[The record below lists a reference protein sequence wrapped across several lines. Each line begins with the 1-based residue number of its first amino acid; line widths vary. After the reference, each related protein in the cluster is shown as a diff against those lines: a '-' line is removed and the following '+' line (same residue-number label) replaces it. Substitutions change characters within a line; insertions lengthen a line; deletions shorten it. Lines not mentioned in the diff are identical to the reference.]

1 MDNLKPIKVRI
12 QNYQSIE
19 DISFEIRGFTALSG
33 KTNIGKSAIVRAI
46 SSAILN
52 NPVVGMVRR
61 GAPYA
66 SVELSTDEWNF
77 RWEKSERGVNRY
89 DIGGKFYD
97 KVGQRQLTEIA
108 DLGFKSV
115 KVGNDDVHPWLASQ
129 FFPIFLLDKSGPQ
142 VTDFISEV
150 SRLNVLQDAVVLSAR
165 GKRKTSDDSSAK
177 SDEAAGYRLKQ
188 KAVAQAGMVR
198 DLVKDLD
205 GQASS
210 IEEYETSLLAAI
222 TMAARIAK
230 ATASVT
236 TLTPVASLSMPK
248 PPDPEKVQRLI
259 LAEATNAKLE
269 SAAKKVIAARK
280 AAGVTIPEIPPE
292 IARLRAASKFATI
305 SSEIEIVRKLSKA
318 SSVKI
323 PVLDTDE
330 ILRLSKAIALDTALK
345 AASKAVKKIQSVKI
359 PAALAIDMA
368 AVVEAE
374 SLLSSLTSAAADVS
388 EAAAASIKAQEELT
402 KAEIELAKIPVC
414 PTCKRPRDDVH
425 SHGTTAI
432 GETT

>member
-236 TLTPVASLSMPK
+236 TLTPASLLSMPK
-248 PPDPEKVQRLI
+248 PLDPEKVHRLV
-259 LAEATNAKLE
+259 LAEATNVKLE
-269 SAAKKVIAARK
+269 NTAKKVIAARK
-280 AAGVTIPEIPPE
+280 AAGVVIPEIPPE
-292 IARLRAASKFATI
+292 IARLKAASRFATI
-305 SSEIEIVRKLSKA
+305 SSEIEIVRKLSEA

-330 ILRLSKAIALDTALK
+330 ILRLSKTIALEASLK
-345 AASKAVKKIQSVKI
+345 AAAKAVKKTKAVKI
-359 PAALAIDMA
+359 PIAPVIDTA
-368 AVVEAE
+368 AVTLAESFSTSLIAAKAAEVEAASE
-374 SLLSSLTSAAADVS
+374 VAAV
-388 EAAAASIKAQEELT
+388 KEEL
-402 KAEIELAKIPVC
+402 AEAERELAKIPVC
-414 PTCKRPRDDVH
+414 PTCKRPREDIHDH
-425 SHGTTAI
+425 A
-432 GETT
+432 